1 MLQLQQCSSPCIL
14 LSIQLEIKN
23 NVHEIKQS
31 SFQIA
36 PEQLLDAAVSIRQ
49 ELVAATI
56 PLKLALRDRENFTPA
71 RPASYLL
78 LLPHSPF

>member
-14 LSIQLEIKN
+14 LLIQLEIKN
-23 NVHEIKQS
+23 NAHEIKQS

-56 PLKLALRDRENFTPA
+56 PLKLALRDRENLTPA
-71 RPASYLL
+71 SPASL
-78 LLPHSPF
+78 LLPQHSPF